1 LTSVSIVRCSRL
13 LLLVLACLLL
23 LTRPSLAANDPGLL
37 WQSLETKH
45 FRISFYSGERQIA
58 EHVAD
63 LAETIYERLGD
74 DMDWYPRERVEIAIS
89 DQTESANGSATAIP
103 LNIINLYVTAP
114 DDLSPL
120 GDVDD
125 WYLELLTHEYTH
137 TLQLDQV
144 RGFPAL
150 VNAILGRTWMPN
162 QIQPR
167 WILEGLAVL
176 QETAHTSGGRMRS
189 GIWEM
194 MMRTDVLTHNVAS
207 IDQMHHYIRRWPQ
220 GNVWYLYGSYFM
232 RFIVDTYGI
241 EAIQKMIRDYG
252 AQPIPWGFNRSLR
265 RATGQTFEELYP
277 AWVRSLE
284 KQFGAQQA
292 SIRAA
297 GIREG
302 TRITFHGQGATY
314 PRWVPK
320 NAWAGYDLVYD
331 RDDGHS
337 RGGLYGLSLNKE
349 RTKALKNGENLVR
362 LSGSS
367 PASFLPNGDVVF
379 SSLNA
384 FRNIF
389 SFNDLHRI
397 GAGKTSPSGMDGE
410 IVRLTEGFRASE
422 PTVSPDGAQI
432 VFVSNNRGTRSLQ
445 IADLRDTTAGVSD
458 GEEALRNVRTL
469 VASQPYEQVFTP
481 RFSPDGRNVVSSV
494 WSHGGYRDVRIVD
507 IKTHVVTEVTHDRAM
522 DGGTSFSPDGKYVL
536 FHSDRTGVFN
546 LYAWEIATQ
555 KLWQMSNVETGAFYP
570 ELSPDG
576 ATVAYVGYTNKGF
589 DLYTLPFDPSRFW
602 QAAPYV
608 DRHPSM
614 PVTAHHE
621 KKLVPYNPLHTLLPR
636 KYSAQYTQ
644 GSFGNVGIVSVLGS
658 DVAGRHS
665 VALTMASEFSR
676 PQLQGSLVYT
686 YGAMPFDVSFSA
698 YRNVVP
704 TRDFRFGQNEGQ
716 LSAQESV
723 GVDTSVGFTKNRM
736 FDSQSFNVGYSAAR
750 IANDVAY
757 LPSDLNPYE
766 TPGRGTQGFTGFLH
780 ASYRYSNA
788 ERYLH
793 SVSSERGI
801 SFGFDAAVTHP
812 GLGSEFRGFTARSDL
827 NGYVPMPWLQ
837 HHVLALHGGAGMG
850 GGGYPGRSLFYVGG
864 FTDIS
869 IIDTLRTFAVQ
880 GGVVLRGYEPVAITG
895 NYFAQMNAEYRF
907 PILNLDRGVSTLPIF
922 LNRISGNAFFDYGSA
937 FDDPR
942 LSLFKTGVG
951 AEAWFDLIFGY
962 NLGLTMRLGFAR
974 GLASGGF
981 NKPYFVAVVP
991 Y

>member
-1 LTSVSIVRCSRL
+1 VRDFRGCLL
-13 LLLVLACLLL
+13 LLLVGALLFA
-23 LTRPSLAANDPGLL
+23 RPSLAANDPGLL

-45 FRISFYSGERQIA
+45 FRITFYSGERQIA

-63 LAETIYERLGD
+63 IAETIYERLGD

-103 LNIINLYVTAP
+103 FNIVNLYVTAP

-137 TLQLDQV
+137 SLQLDQV

-176 QETAHTSGGRMRS
+176 QETAHTSGGRLRS

-207 IDQMHHYIRRWPQ
+207 IDQLHHFIRRWPQ

-232 RFIVDTYGI
+232 RFIVDTYGM
-241 EAIQKMIRDYG
+241 EAIQKMIHDYA

-265 RATGQTFEELYP
+265 RATGQTFEEL
-277 AWVRSLE
+277 RSLE
-284 KQFGAQQA
+284 KQFQAQEA
-292 SIRAA
+292 AIRAT

-302 TRITFHGQGATY
+302 TRITFHGQNATY

-320 NAWAGYDLVYD
+320 NAWAGIDLVYD

-337 RGGLYGLSLNKE
+337 RAGLYGLSLNQE
-349 RTKALKNGENLVR
+349 RTRLLKNAEHLVR

-367 PASFLPNGDVVF
+367 PASFLPNGDVIF
-379 SSLNA
+379 SSQNA

-389 SFNDLHRI
+389 SFDDLHRI
-397 GAGKTSPSGMDGE
+397 GAGKTSPGGQNGE

-422 PTVSPDGAQI
+422 PTVSPDGAKV
-432 VFVSNNRGTRSLQ
+432 VFVVNNRGTRSLQ
-445 IADLRDTTAGVSD
+445 IADLGDPSGIPQDGVT
-458 GEEALRNVRTL
+458 NVHTL
-469 VASQPYEQVFTP
+469 VTSEPYEQVFTP
-481 RFSPDGRNVVSSV
+481 RFSPDGSKVVCSV
-494 WSHGGYRDVRIVD
+494 WIHGGYRDVRIVD
-507 IKTHVVTEVTHDRAM
+507 VKTRTVTEVTRDRAM
-522 DGGTSFSPDGKYVL
+522 DGGTSFSPDGKYIL

-546 LYAWEIATQ
+546 LYAWELATQ
-555 KLWQMSNVETGAFYP
+555 KLWQISNVVTGAFYP

-576 ATVAYVGYTNKGF
+576 ATIAYAGYTNKGF
-589 DLYTLPFDPSRFW
+589 DLYTMPFDPTRFW

-614 PVTAHHE
+614 PITEHHE
-621 KKLVPYNPLHTLLPR
+621 KTLVPYNPLKTLLPR

-644 GSFGNVGIVSVLGS
+644 GSFGNVGIVSVLGA
-658 DVAGRHS
+658 DLAGRHS
-665 VALTMASEFSR
+665 VALTMLSEFSR

-686 YGAMPFDVSFSA
+686 YGALPFDVSFSA
-698 YRNVVP
+698 YRNIAP
-704 TRDFRFGQNEGQ
+704 TRDFRLGQNEGA
-716 LSAQESV
+716 LSAQEAV
-723 GVDTSVGFTKNRM
+723 GADTSVSFTKNRM
-736 FDSQSFNVGYSAAR
+736 FDSQNFSLGYTAAR
-750 IANDVAY
+750 IANDVSY
-757 LPSDLNPYE
+757 LPSSLNPYDA
-766 TPGRGTQGFTGFLH
+766 PARGTQGFTGSLH
-780 ASYRYSNA
+780 ANYRYSNA

-793 SVSSERGI
+793 SVSAERGL
-801 SFGFDAAVTHP
+801 SFGFDLAVTHP
-812 GLGSEFRGFTARSDL
+812 ALGSEFRGFTARSDL
-827 NGYVPMPWLQ
+827 TGYVPMPWLQ

-864 FTDIS
+864 FSDIS
-869 IIDTLRTFAVQ
+869 IIESLRTFAVQ

-907 PILNLDRGVSTLPIF
+907 PILNMDRGVSTLPIF
-922 LNRISGNAFFDYGSA
+922 LNRVSGNAFFDYGSA
-937 FDDPR
+937 FDDAR
-942 LSLFKTGVG
+942 TSLFKTGVG
-951 AEAWFDLIFGY
+951 AEAWFDLMFGY
-962 NLGLTMRLGFAR
+962 NLSLTMRLGFAR